1 MPHRPSPLPPAL
13 LGTTFTTGAAAPH
26 GVTSKRLRSPDLDAR
41 IYGVR
46 APAGATEHL
55 IGRCRA
61 FATRLPPEVFF
72 SHSTAARL
80 LGAPLPLRLERITR
94 VHVTVEAPTRAPHA
108 RGIWGH
114 SRRVAL
120 GDVVEVSGLRV
131 SAPERVWCEMAGVL
145 DIPDLVV
152 LTDYLIHH
160 RRQLTTTTALAD
172 RLSFGDRISRS
183 TRLKSALALCDDRA
197 ESRPESRLRVACVW
211 AGLPAPSVNHE
222 VIDTETGRGYRLDL
236 AWPELK
242 FAIEYQGDGHRTRE
256 QWRRDMSRR
265 ERLRIAGWTILELNS
280 DDLRDHAA
288 LIHLI
293 RAGLASR

>member
-1 MPHRPSPLPPAL
+1 MPHPSSPLPVAL
-13 LGTTFTTGAAAPH
+13 VGATFQTGTAEQH
-26 GVTSKRLRSPDLDAR
+26 GVTAKRLRSRDLDAR
-41 IYGVR
+41 IHGVR

-55 IGRCRA
+55 VGRCRA
-61 FATRLPPEVFF
+61 FAARLSPEVFF

-80 LGAPLPLRLERITR
+80 LGAPLPFRLERITH

-108 RGIWGH
+108 RGIYGH
-114 SRRVAL
+114 SRRMAP
-120 GDVVEVSGLRV
+120 GDVIDVSGLRV

-145 DIPDLVV
+145 DIPDLVAV
-152 LTDYLIHH
+152 TDYLIHH
-160 RRQLTTTTALAD
+160 RRPLTTTTALAE
-172 RLSFGDRISRS
+172 RLAFGDRISRS
-183 TRLKSALALCDDRA
+183 RRLTAALELSDDRA

-211 AGLPAPSVNHE
+211 AGLPWPSVNHE
-222 VIDTETGRGYRLDL
+222 IVDTETGRGYRLDL

-242 FAIEYQGDGHRTRE
+242 FAIEYQGDGHRTRA

-288 LIHLI
+288 LIGLI